1 MRKYTFILFIILQ
14 SCNMEKDVIITI
26 STPYGDMKAILYD
39 ETPLHKENFIKLSE
53 SGQLDSTIFH
63 RVINEF
69 MIQGGNINL
78 LDETNPIDYTIPAE
92 INDKLFHK
100 KGEIAAARMGD
111 NVNPKK
117 ESSGSQFYIVQ
128 GKIYTNDELTFD
140 MNKLYEGVRS
150 LIQLDEYKET
160 REKLID
166 AQRDPAETQRIA
178 MSLIKDVENIGI
190 NIRKNISQEIL
201 DAYTSVGGVPHLDG
215 QYTVFGRIVE
225 GIEVIDKIASVKTGQ
240 ADRPIEDIPM
250 TFKLQRAKKE
260 KITEMYGY
268 SYPKKWE
275 F

>member
-1 MRKYTFILFIILQ
+1 MRKYAFILFIILQ

-78 LDETNPIDYTIPAE
+78 LDENNPIDYTIPAE
-92 INDKLFHK
+92 INEKLFHK